1 MTVTTDRTLDVL
13 DDLIGKARRAGA
25 DAADAVQIQT
35 TALSLA
41 QRLGKPEKLE
51 RAEAGDVGL
60 RVFIGQRMAIASTA
74 DLRPA
79 SLDALVERAVAMAR
93 EVPED
98 PYCGLPDAAD
108 QAHDWPAIELEDP
121 NEPPAESLT
130 EMAGAAEDA
139 ALAVDGVTNSEGAE
153 ASWTRTAILLAN
165 SNGFA
170 GSYARTGSSLAVS
183 VVAGEGT
190 AMETDYDFT
199 GAVFIADLLDPAD
212 VGRSAG
218 ERAVARLGAR
228 KVDTAKVP
236 VIFDPRV
243 SRSLLGHLVAAISG
257 PAVARGTSFLKDRM
271 DQPVFAP
278 GITVLDEPHLPRG
291 LRSKAFDGEGLAN
304 HRLAVVED
312 GALKSWILDLR
323 SARQLGLSSTGHA
336 ARGVSSPPSP
346 AVTNFSLQPGVET
359 PDAMI
364 ADIDQGFYVTQL
376 MGQGVNPVTGDYSRG
391 ASGFWIE
398 NGAIAYPVSEVTI
411 AGNLKAMFANLT
423 PASDLVRK
431 TGVDAPTVRV
441 DGMTVA
447 GR

>member
-1 MTVTTDRTLDVL
+1 MTVDASLPTDTLEQ
-13 DDLIGKARRAGA
+13 LIQRALAAGA
-25 DAADAVQIQT
+25 DAADAVQIRAT
-35 TALSLA
+35 SLSLA

-74 DLRPA
+74 DPRD
-79 SLDALVERAVAMAR
+79 SALADLAERAVAMAR

-98 PYCGLPDAAD
+98 PYCGLPAPEE
-108 QAHDWPAIELEDP
+108 QATDWPVVELEDP
-121 NEPPAESLT
+121 VEPPADVLT
-130 EMAGAAEDA
+130 AMASAAEEA
-139 ALAVDGVTNSEGAE
+139 ALGVAGVTNSEGAE
-153 ASWTRTAILLAN
+153 AGWSRTEILLAN

-170 GSYARTGSSLAVS
+170 GRYARTGSSLAVS
-183 VVAGEGT
+183 VLAGEGT
-190 AMETDYDFT
+190 GMETDYDFT
-199 GAVFIADLLDPAD
+199 SAVFREDLLDPEQ

-218 ERAVARLGAR
+218 ERAVQRLGGR
-228 KVDTAKVP
+228 KVDSAKVP

-243 SRSLLGHLVAAISG
+243 SRSLLAHLVGAISG

-271 DQPVFAP
+271 DQRLFAP
-278 GITVLDEPHLPRG
+278 GIVILDEPHLPRG

-304 HRLAVVED
+304 SRMAIVDD
-312 GALKSWILDLR
+312 GVLRTWILDLR
-323 SARQLGLSSTGHA
+323 SARQLGLKSTGHA

-346 AVTNFSLQPGVET
+346 SVTNLSLQPGPTDPADMIGAVES
-359 PDAMI
+359 
-364 ADIDQGFYVTQL
+364 GFYITQL

-398 NGAIAYPVSEVTI
+398 KGEIAYPVSEVTV
-411 AGNLKAMFANLT
+411 AGNVKDMFAAMT

-431 TGVDAPTVRV
+431 TGIDAPTVRI
-441 DGMTVA
+441 DGMMVA